1 MPSKNIMS
9 EKTPSPEIPSQNS
22 ILLRDY
28 SEKTAETETE
38 KLREK
43 DLRPVLLGLF
53 GEVGSVMAVSKKRHR
68 EKFYSAYADAM
79 EEELGDTL
87 WYFATLCR
95 RLGYRIDEIFS
106 DATKNEN
113 YKETVAA
120 SDLIDGPISCIFT
133 PQDHLSLDENLLK
146 LGQTASELLMV
157 KQSGE
162 EILSSLHEFADRYLR
177 TIQTAQIPFAKI
189 VNTNIE
195 KVCGRF
201 LKPDYR
207 ELPVFDDGFPEEEKL
222 PPKFKIEI
230 RQGKNGQSYMKWG
243 DVKIGDPLTDNI
255 PIEDGYRFHDVFHL
269 SYAAILHWSPIIRR
283 ILNLKRKSDPKID
296 EAEDGARAT
305 FLEEGLSAW
314 IFSCAKDLN
323 LFEEEEEVSFDLLK
337 NVQKFVK
344 GYEVERCPLY
354 MWERAILDGYAV
366 FREVLKN
373 NGGIV
378 VGDLNKRTITYEPLP
393 ESE

>member
-1 MPSKNIMS
+1 MKNIMS
-9 EKTPSPEIPSQNS
+9 EKTPSPKIPSQNS

-28 SEKTAETETE
+28 AEKIAETD
-38 KLREK
+38 KLSEENLK
-43 DLRPVLLGLF
+43 PVLLGLF
-53 GEVGSVMAVSKKRHR
+53 GEVGSVMATSKKHHR
-68 EKFYSAYADAM
+68 EEKTYSGYADAI

-95 RLGYRIDEIFS
+95 RLGYGIDEIFS

-113 YKETVAA
+113 YKEVVTA
-120 SDLIDGPISCIFT
+120 SDLIDGPISRVST

-146 LGQTASELLMV
+146 LGQTTSELLTV
-157 KQSGE
+157 KQPGE
-162 EILSSLHEFADRYLR
+162 ETIYFLREFADRYLR
-177 TIQTAQIPFAKI
+177 TVQTVQVPFAKI

-207 ELPVFDDGFPEEEKL
+207 ELPVFEEGLHEEEKL
-222 PPKFKIEI
+222 PQEFEIEI
-230 RQGKNGQSYMKWG
+230 RQPKNGQSYMKWG

-255 PIEDGYRFHDVFHL
+255 PNEDGYRFHDVFHL

-283 ILNLKRKSDPKID
+283 ILKLKRKSDLRID

-314 IFSCAKDLN
+314 IFSYAKDLN
-323 LFEEEEEVSFDLLK
+323 FFENRKQLSFDLLK

-378 VGDLNKRTITYEPLP
+378 IGNRDKRTITYKPLP
-393 ESE
+393 KSE

>member
-1 MPSKNIMS
+1 MKNIMT
-9 EKTPSPEIPSQNS
+9 EKTPLPKISSQNL

-28 SEKTAETETE
+28 AEKITETE
-38 KLREK
+38 KLSEENLK
-43 DLRPVLLGLF
+43 PVLLGLF
-53 GEVGSVMAVSKKRHR
+53 GEVGSVMTTSKKYHR
-68 EKFYSAYADAM
+68 EEKTYFGYAEAM

-87 WYFATLCR
+87 WYFITLCR
-95 RLGYRIDEIFS
+95 RLGYGIDEIFS

-113 YKETVAA
+113 HEGIATA
-120 SDLIDGPISCIFT
+120 SDLIDGPISRVST
-133 PQDHLSLDENLLK
+133 PQDHLSLDKNLLK
-146 LGQTASELLMV
+146 LGEATSVLLTV
-157 KQSGE
+157 NQPGE
-162 EILSSLHEFADRYLR
+162 ETICSLREFVDRYIR
-177 TIQTAQIPFAKI
+177 TVQTAQIPFAKI

-207 ELPVFDDGFPEEEKL
+207 ELPDFEDGIPEEEKL
-222 PPKFKIEI
+222 PPEFKIEI

-255 PIEDGYRFHDVFHL
+255 PNEDGYRFHDVFHL

-283 ILNLKRKSDPKID
+283 ILKLKRKSDPKID

-305 FLEEGLSAW
+305 FLEEGLTAW
-314 IFSCAKDLN
+314 IFSYAKDLN
-323 LFEEEEEVSFDLLK
+323 YFENREQLSFDLLK

-354 MWERAILDGYAV
+354 LWERAILDGYAV

-378 VGDLNKRTITYEPLP
+378 VGNRDKRTITYEPLP
-393 ESE
+393 KSE

>member
-1 MPSKNIMS
+1 MKNIMS
-9 EKTPSPEIPSQNS
+9 EKTPSPKIPSQNS

-28 SEKTAETETE
+28 ADKIAETE
-38 KLREK
+38 KLPEENLK
-43 DLRPVLLGLF
+43 PVLLGLF
-53 GEVGSVMAVSKKRHR
+53 GEVGSVMATSKKHHR
-68 EKFYSAYADAM
+68 EEKTYSGYAEAM

-95 RLGYRIDEIFS
+95 RLGYGIDEIFS

-120 SDLIDGPISCIFT
+120 SDLIDGPISRVFA
-133 PQDHLSLDENLLK
+133 PQDHLSLDENILK
-146 LGQTASELLMV
+146 LGEATSALLTV

-162 EILSSLHEFADRYLR
+162 ETIYSLREFADRYLR
-177 TIQTAQIPFAKI
+177 TVQTAQVPFAKI

-195 KVCGRF
+195 KVRGRF
-201 LKPDYR
+201 LKPDYK
-207 ELPVFDDGFPEEEKL
+207 ELPDFEDGIPKEEKL
-222 PPKFKIEI
+222 PREFKIEI
-230 RQGKNGQSYMKWG
+230 RQGANGQSYMKWG

-283 ILNLKRKSDPKID
+283 ILKLKRKSDPKID

-314 IFSCAKDLN
+314 IFSYAKDLN
-323 LFEEEEEVSFDLLK
+323 FFENRKQLSFDLLK

-393 ESE
+393 KPE